1 MDGNLM
7 DVLGILIAFITVML
21 VFSIVITS
29 LVQASQALLR
39 FRART
44 LRDSLA
50 KILQDVQQSDIKNP
64 GEAATNSLKLLNESE
79 SALLFSKFKPDGFFS
94 KLFGPQVSWI
104 DQQSLDIELR
114 KNALSMTPAQI
125 HAVSEK
131 FKLIQKPMQ
140 KIYLR
145 KTRLLTIFWAVIV
158 AICFQLSTH
167 QLLQDFSVSPDV
179 RAEANKIAI
188 QIMKENKDGGDIVL
202 PENISGTS
210 LMNIEPWAKT
220 DFYLSKDGSRTAVTD
235 YNWDNIAGVLVTILL
250 LSLGAPFWFNTLK
263 SVVSLRDSLAPQPA
277 EDSSKPDSGTEPR
290 ASQMDERIA
299 LLKERA
305 MATTSPVV
313 KANLQKEINELEVAR
328 AEAMST

>member
-29 LVQASQALLR
+29 LVQATQAVLR

-50 KILQDVQQSDIKNP
+50 KILKDVQKDATKGAS
-64 GEAATNSLKLLNESE
+64 GAADNALKLLNESD
-79 SALLFSKFKPDGFFS
+79 SALLFSKFKATGFFS
-94 KLFGPQVSWI
+94 NLFGPQVSWI
-104 DQQSLDIELR
+104 DQESLDKELR
-114 KNALSMTPAQI
+114 KNTLSMNLSQI

-131 FKLIQKPMQ
+131 FKHIQKPMQ

-145 KTRLLTIFWAVIV
+145 KARMVTLFWAVIV
-158 AICFQLSTH
+158 AIYFQLSTP
-167 QLLQDFSVSPDV
+167 QLLHDFSASPEE
-179 RAEANKIAI
+179 RAEAHKLSS
-188 QIMKENKDGGDIVL
+188 QLLEENQDGNDLTL
-202 PENISGTS
+202 PAEFSGTA
-210 LMNIEPWAKT
+210 LLKIEPWAKT
-220 DFYLSKDGSRTAVTD
+220 DFYLGKDGNWKTLKD
-235 YNWDNIAGVLVTILL
+235 YHWNNIVGVLVTILL
-250 LSLGAPFWFNTLK
+250 LSLGAPFWFNMLK
-263 SVVSLRDSLAPQPA
+263 SVVSLRDSLAPKQA
-277 EDSSKPDSGTEPR
+277 EDGSETGSGTAPR

-313 KANLQKEINELEVAR
+313 KANLQKEINDLELAR
-328 AEAMST
+328 AETFST